1 MAERTAGTRAA
12 ATWVPIAAVASSMA
26 AGLATAINPI
36 AGLAFLAPIAAAL
49 VLLSPVVAV
58 PLLIVASTINRV
70 GVSWGDAQIRIEIV
84 VVLLLAVV
92 VANQLAVRTLP
103 ARALRSPILVP
114 LILYL
119 LANVAA
125 SLLFAVERTRGLKL
139 DAEIVAAVATYVVA
153 SALFWRRDALRLALR
168 VLWIVTPIEAAVG
181 VLAMVLF
188 AAHVSSYG
196 IQINEGGFPMAYGT
210 QWEANIFGSF
220 LLGNFLVL
228 LGDYVNNHRRG
239 LYTFALFIV
248 VLGIGVS
255 MTRTVWLA
263 LIVSIVLFALLARRA
278 RRTTSLARIVLAIP
292 VVVLLG
298 LIVGS
303 ATPLAGRLLGLL
315 DLQSSSAS
323 GRFVWFSVALQE
335 WKTHPILGNG
345 TGSFNYNPVPGQPH
359 PWLPNLFL
367 LTLHDT
373 GIIGLLALLAVIV
386 LFYRAALRG
395 IPPENDQAVLV
406 AGATAGFTGLL
417 LAFQMTTGFWFA
429 YPWIVAAIA
438 IRGSRPRAEEL

>member
-1 MAERTAGTRAA
+1 MAERTFGGRAAGTWAPIATVAAA
-12 ATWVPIAAVASSMA
+12 ATV
-26 AGLATAINPI
+26 GLATAINPI
-36 AGLAFLAPIAAAL
+36 AGLAFLGPIAAAV
-49 VLLSPVVAV
+49 VLLAPAVAA
-58 PLLIVASTINRV
+58 PLLIVASAINRV

-114 LILYL
+114 LVLYL

-125 SLLFAVERTRGLKL
+125 SVLFASERSRGLKL
-139 DAEIVAAVATYVVA
+139 DAEIFAAVATYIVA
-153 SALFWRRDALRLALR
+153 ATLFWRRDTLRLAVR
-168 VLWIVTPIEAAVG
+168 VLWIVTPIEAAIG
-181 VLAMVLF
+181 ILAMILY
-188 AAHVSSYG
+188 AAHVTSYG

-220 LLGNFLVL
+220 LLGNFMVL
-228 LGDYVNNHRRG
+228 LGDYVHRRRG
-239 LYTFALFIV
+239 WLHAFALLVV

-255 MTRTVWLA
+255 MTRTVWMA
-263 LIVSIVLFALLARRA
+263 LIVSIILFAVLARRA
-278 RRTTSLARIVLAIP
+278 RRSTSLARIVLAIS

-303 ATPLAGRLLGLL
+303 ATPLAGRLMGLL

-323 GRFVWFSVALQE
+323 GRFVWFAAALQD
-335 WKTHPILGNG
+335 WKSHPILGNG
-345 TGSFNYNPVPGQPH
+345 TGSFNFNAVPGQPH

-373 GIIGLLALLAVIV
+373 GVVGVLALVAVIV
-386 LFYRAALRG
+386 IFYRTALHG
-395 IPPENDQAVLV
+395 IRPENDQALLV

-417 LAFQMTTGFWFA
+417 LAFQLTTGFWFA

-438 IRGSRPRAEEL
+438 IRGSLPRAEGR